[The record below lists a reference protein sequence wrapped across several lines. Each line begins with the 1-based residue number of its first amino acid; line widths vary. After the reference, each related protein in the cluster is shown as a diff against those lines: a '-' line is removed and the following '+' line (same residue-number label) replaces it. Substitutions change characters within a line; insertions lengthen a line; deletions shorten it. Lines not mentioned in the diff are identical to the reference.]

1 MRRSVITLMSAW
13 VHSVPQWLIFWPVV
27 AVWEFDMVLNGNP
40 IAKGCWELPGC
51 GLRWSKPGR
60 QRCCNKA
67 LKNNKNVLL
76 EIPLMLLI
84 ALHSTHGVVKA
95 KRDVRPS
102 HAKQGLE
109 PSFVARSPLHRLPQ
123 TGKEVRSKTGDLN
136 LFQVLNLRA
145 STLFADADHVSQPD
159 SILSQDFCLHILFFN
174 SNSRS
179 GSLFPGLLSFAPS
192 PSQLPKTHI
201 QNLGVRGQLPLSA
214 KAWQL

>member
-1 MRRSVITLMSAW
+1 
-13 VHSVPQWLIFWPVV
+13 
-27 AVWEFDMVLNGNP
+27 
-40 IAKGCWELPGC
+40 
-51 GLRWSKPGR
+51 
-60 QRCCNKA
+60 
-67 LKNNKNVLL
+67 
-76 EIPLMLLI
+76 MLLI

-123 TGKEVRSKTGDLN
+123 TGKEVRSKRGDLN

-159 SILSQDFCLHILFFN
+159 SILSQDFCLHILFLN
-174 SNSRS
+174 SNPQS

-192 PSQLPKTHI
+192 PSGLPKTHI
-201 QNLGVRGQLPLSA
+201 QNLGAEGSSHYPQRPGNSDFVISVNSANVQVIRDSDFQLQA
-214 KAWQL
+214 AWKKVKLLMLQSLVTPGLGTANLRTLELCGSPQCPVS